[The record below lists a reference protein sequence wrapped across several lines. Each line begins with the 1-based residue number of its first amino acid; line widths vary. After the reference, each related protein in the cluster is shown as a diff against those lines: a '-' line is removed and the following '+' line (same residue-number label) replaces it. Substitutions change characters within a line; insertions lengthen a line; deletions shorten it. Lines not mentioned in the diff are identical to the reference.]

1 MNKLTN
7 FFSNKKFLIGSEPP
21 TQGKFEVG
29 DLIVNTGSGAA
40 STPMWI
46 CYNAGE
52 PGEWSP
58 VGVGSKYTTEKSL
71 MVVSNAVSEV
81 EIGIEFDK
89 RYDTLLVFINDAYM
103 TEDTDYLLEG
113 NKIKVIGDE
122 AWNEN
127 LTNDFTFEFVVFKSI
142 ADLAESNIVIS
153 PEQIE
158 DGSITL
164 DKLEQSFS
172 DVLNN
177 IEPLDLTPYQQIT
190 SNDLITNNKTIVGA
204 INELFQNANN
214 GKELIANAIGEPLNA
229 EDTFSAMSDKINVM
243 KSDLKQVLIDKGVN
257 VTEEDDMNS
266 LINKVDEKLN
276 NTTPLV
282 LNSQQTGP
290 EITLLSMS
298 GIKGVSTTWTRILD
312 YTYEFKVPGTY
323 KISFDHRSSGNNTSY
338 VRIVLVDANDNVLYT
353 SAESTTMS
361 SSEVTVDTHV
371 EVTQPCNVYLEA
383 KSSNSIYSSYAGDL
397 AVKTNVIF

>member
-7 FFSNKKFLIGSEPP
+7 FFSNKKFLIGSNTP

-46 CYNAGE
+46 CSKAGQ

-81 EIGIEFDK
+81 EIGVEFDK

-103 TEDTDYLLEG
+103 TEGTDYLLEG

-142 ADLAESNIVIS
+142 ADLAEGNIAIS

-164 DKLEQSFS
+164 DKLAQSFA
-172 DVLNN
+172 DALNN

-190 SNDLITNNKTIVGA
+190 SNDLITNNKTITGA
-204 INELFQNANN
+204 INELFINANN
-214 GKELIANAIGEPLNA
+214 GKQLIASAIGNPLIDSNS
-229 EDTFSAMSDKINVM
+229 TFQAMSEAILGLRKN
-243 KSDLKQVLIDKGVN
+243 
-257 VTEEDDMNS
+257 TENE
-266 LINKVDEKLN
+266 
-276 NTTPLV
+276 T
-282 LNSQQTGP
+282 
-290 EITLLSMS
+290 
-298 GIKGVSTTWTRILD
+298 
-312 YTYEFKVPGTY
+312 
-323 KISFDHRSSGNNTSY
+323 
-338 VRIVLVDANDNVLYT
+338 DAKEVLYNMMIEDGYNSAT
-353 SAESTTMS
+353 SEMT
-361 SSEVTVDTHV
+361 
-371 EVTQPCNVYLEA
+371 
-383 KSSNSIYSSYAGDL
+383 IR
-397 AVKTNVIF
+397 